1 MFILEHTIINPLT
14 DIGALKGFHISIYK
28 YTEKMYKRIFFSITT
43 LYMLQFVRLLCKY
56 PQIELIVIAQTV
68 TSELVLGLQERKP

>member
-43 LYMLQFVRLLCKY
+43 MYMLQFVRLLCKY

>member
-43 LYMLQFVRLLCKY
+43 MYMLQFVTLLCKY

-68 TSELVLGLQERKP
+68 PSELVLGLQERKP

>member
-1 MFILEHTIINPLT
+1 MFILEQTIINPRT

-28 YTEKMYKRIFFSITT
+28 YTEKMYKRIFFSLTT
-43 LYMLQFVRLLCKY
+43 MYMLQFVRLLCKY

>member
-1 MFILEHTIINPLT
+1 MFILEQTIINPLT
-14 DIGALKGFHISIYK
+14 DMGALKGFHISIYK
-28 YTEKMYKRIFFSITT
+28 YTEKMYERIFFSITT
-43 LYMLQFVRLLCKY
+43 MYMLQFVRLLCKY

>member
-1 MFILEHTIINPLT
+1 MFILEQTRINPLT
-14 DIGALKGFHISIYK
+14 DMGALKGFHISIYK
-28 YTEKMYKRIFFSITT
+28 YTEKMYKRIFFSLTT
-43 LYMLQFVRLLCKY
+43 MYMLQFVRLLCKY

>member
-1 MFILEHTIINPLT
+1 
-14 DIGALKGFHISIYK
+14 
-28 YTEKMYKRIFFSITT
+28 
-43 LYMLQFVRLLCKY
+43 MLQFVTLLCKY

>member
-1 MFILEHTIINPLT
+1 MFILEQTIINPLT
-14 DIGALKGFHISIYK
+14 DMGALKGFHISIYK

-43 LYMLQFVRLLCKY
+43 MYMLQFVRLLCKY

>member
-1 MFILEHTIINPLT
+1 MFILEQTIINPLT
-14 DIGALKGFHISIYK
+14 DMGALKGFHISIYK
-28 YTEKMYKRIFFSITT
+28 YTEKMYKRIFFSLTT
-43 LYMLQFVRLLCKY
+43 MYMLQFVRLLCKY